1 MAWHIFFCGLI
12 GSSKKVKGGKK
23 SPETA
28 DNGKGLKTLHVK
40 IETPSKSSENDQ
52 VRSTSFNLPVPFAV
66 PGAARCKVK
75 VMNHESPVGREAE
88 DVAYEGEDEDDEN
101 LSMRRENS
109 DLDPQAHAGYSNE
122 EADRLVKEMN
132 LYNTFGTDLSNQ
144 CERTE
149 KDIEAREILKSGHLS
164 DPGIGKAAFW
174 ASPKLVRSCSD
185 LGTRGMLNKV
195 VAQLPPTKAQSY
207 EELQKLAEKLNEEVL
222 QVNPASPLSVRTH
235 CSADRVILKK
245 HSSSKILPSRS
256 RKLWWKLFLWSH
268 RNLHRVEVS
277 RPPPLLLNP
286 ALNQQGGY
294 CSDTLE
300 PTRAVDLSKVES
312 PNLFTEERLK
322 NVICD
327 NDDQSWDGFH
337 GASGLWPQNQW
348 VAFPGESSTMARADE
363 WPLNQWVDFPGASSR
378 MSRVDEWV
386 KGLSVQTPVPVEK
399 DDQTEDKTD
408 LVGTPEAGRSPRRSS
423 SPVLLHPTFNVPEE
437 IAHANSVIQSLNSSS
452 KVAHI
457 VGIGLKAVPHLS
469 SFNSLRSVNLSGNL
483 IVHVAPGSLP
493 KGLHT
498 LNLSKNKIST
508 IDGLRE
514 LTRLRVLD
522 LSYNRISRIGQG
534 LSNCTLIKELYLAG
548 NKISDVEGLHRLL
561 KLTVL
566 DLSFNKITTSKAL
579 GQLVANYNSLLAL
592 NLLGNPIQTN
602 IGDDQ
607 LRKTVCSILSK
618 LAFLNKQPINP
629 QKARE
634 VGKEG
639 IAKVALGNSS
649 WSSRKKAARK
659 VTQGGSSSSGVH
671 RSSASVAYRNRHKS
685 KSRIQSHSTTKAK

>member
-1 MAWHIFFCGLI
+1 MACGIFFCGLI
-12 GSSKKVKGGKK
+12 ASSKKVKGGNK
-23 SPETA
+23 SRETA
-28 DNGKGLKTLHVK
+28 DNGKGHKTLHVK
-40 IETPSKSSENDQ
+40 VEAPSKSSENDQ
-52 VRSTSFNLPVPFAV
+52 VRSTSFHLPVPFAV
-66 PGAARCKVK
+66 PGGARCKVK
-75 VMNHESPVGREAE
+75 VMNHESPVGREAA
-88 DVAYEGEDEDDEN
+88 DVAYEGEYEDDEN

-109 DLDPQAHAGYSNE
+109 ELDLQAHAGYSNE

-132 LYNTFGTDLSNQ
+132 LCNTFGTDLSNQ

-149 KDIEAREILKSGHLS
+149 KDTEAMEISKSGHLS

-185 LGTRGMLNKV
+185 LGTRDMLNKV
-195 VAQLPPTKAQSY
+195 AAQLPPTKVQSY

-222 QVNPASPLSVRTH
+222 QVNPASPLSVRTY

-245 HSSSKILPSRS
+245 HSSSQILPSRS
-256 RKLWWKLFLWSH
+256 RKLWWRLFLWSH

-337 GASGLWPQNQW
+337 GVSGLWPQNQW
-348 VAFPGESSTMARADE
+348 VAFPGESSTMARVDE
-363 WPLNQWVDFPGASSR
+363 WPLNQWVDFPEASSR

-386 KGLSVQTPVPVEK
+386 KGLSMQTPVLVEK
-399 DDQTEDKTD
+399 DDQTEDKSE

-423 SPVLLHPTFNVPEE
+423 SPVLLHPTFNAPEE
-437 IAHANSVIQSLNSSS
+437 ITHANSVIQSLNSSS

-457 VGIGLKAVPHLS
+457 VGIGLKVVPHLS
-469 SFNSLRSVNLSGNL
+469 SFTSLRSVNLSGNL
-483 IVHVAPGSLP
+483 IVHVTPGSLP

-498 LNLSKNKIST
+498 LNLSKNKIT
-508 IDGLRE
+508 TTDGLRE

-534 LSNCTLIKELYLAG
+534 LSNCTLIKELYIAG

-566 DLSFNKITTSKAL
+566 DLSFNKITTTKAL

-607 LRKTVCSILSK
+607 LRKTVCGILPK

-671 RSSASVAYRNRHKS
+671 RSSVSVAHKNRHKS
-685 KSRIQSHSTTKAK
+685 RSRIQSHSSTKAK

>member
-1 MAWHIFFCGLI
+1 MACGIFFCGLI
-12 GSSKKVKGGKK
+12 ASSKKVKGGNK
-23 SPETA
+23 SRETA
-28 DNGKGLKTLHVK
+28 DNGKGHKTLHVK
-40 IETPSKSSENDQ
+40 VEAPSKSSENDQ
-52 VRSTSFNLPVPFAV
+52 VRSTSFHLPVPFAV
-66 PGAARCKVK
+66 PGGARCKVK
-75 VMNHESPVGREAE
+75 VMNHESPVGREAA
-88 DVAYEGEDEDDEN
+88 DVAYEGEYEDDEN

-109 DLDPQAHAGYSNE
+109 ELDLQAHAGYSNE

-132 LYNTFGTDLSNQ
+132 LCNTFGTDLSNQ

-149 KDIEAREILKSGHLS
+149 KDTEAMEISKSGHLS

-185 LGTRGMLNKV
+185 LGTRDMLNKV
-195 VAQLPPTKAQSY
+195 AAQLPPTKVQSY

-222 QVNPASPLSVRTH
+222 QVNPASPLSVRTY

-245 HSSSKILPSRS
+245 HSSSQILPSRS
-256 RKLWWKLFLWSH
+256 RKLWWRLFLWSH

-312 PNLFTEERLK
+312 PNLFTEKRLK

-337 GASGLWPQNQW
+337 GVSGLWPQNQW
-348 VAFPGESSTMARADE
+348 VAFPGESSTMARVDE
-363 WPLNQWVDFPGASSR
+363 WPLNQWVDFPEASSR

-386 KGLSVQTPVPVEK
+386 KGLSMQTPVLVEK
-399 DDQTEDKTD
+399 DDQTEDKSE

-423 SPVLLHPTFNVPEE
+423 SPVLLHPTFNAPEE
-437 IAHANSVIQSLNSSS
+437 ITHANSVIQSLNSSS

-457 VGIGLKAVPHLS
+457 VGIGLKVVPHLS
-469 SFNSLRSVNLSGNL
+469 SFTSLRSVNLSGNL
-483 IVHVAPGSLP
+483 IVHVTPGSLP

-498 LNLSKNKIST
+498 LNLSKNKIT
-508 IDGLRE
+508 TTDGLRE

-534 LSNCTLIKELYLAG
+534 LSNCTLIKELYIAG

-566 DLSFNKITTSKAL
+566 DLSFNKITTTKAL

-607 LRKTVCSILSK
+607 LRKTVCGILPK

-649 WSSRKKAARK
+649 WSSRKKAGRK

-671 RSSASVAYRNRHKS
+671 RSSVSVAHKNRHKS
-685 KSRIQSHSTTKAK
+685 RSRIQSHSSTKAK